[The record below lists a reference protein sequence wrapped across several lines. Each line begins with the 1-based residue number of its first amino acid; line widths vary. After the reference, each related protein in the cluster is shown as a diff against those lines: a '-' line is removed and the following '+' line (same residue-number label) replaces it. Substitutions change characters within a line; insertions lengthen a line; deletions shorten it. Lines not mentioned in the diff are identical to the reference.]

1 MKKKDINTFIND
13 KLEQESGIPYKEEYW
28 DSMNELLNANLPVS
42 KSPFQAV
49 KSSFKGLSKGFKF
62 LYIAAGSS
70 IIIVAAVLFI
80 TSKSEKDTH
89 KLASVQ
95 TEINANNVDTKNS
108 LPTQNENKE
117 QNISLENNLSSEPSI
132 DVKKEE
138 LNNELITTQNPTLNI
153 VLPDKVSS
161 SNSLN
166 RVLQKKV
173 SNSNSL
179 NGDKNIET
187 SNNPNFVA
195 NANAQSSVVASS
207 ITHSAEHKNS
217 NNNDAAEIDR
227 VARESNDLNV
237 ANHSVDEVDVAILQ
251 TTQNANKND
260 LVRTKPFEFIELNK
274 LDISKPIELTPNA
287 ISEVNVL
294 PRKRMSL
301 PFNLL
306 NITAFG
312 GVIREQNSTSLNKG
326 NTSYHYPNILHSTYG
341 LHVELGLKKFV
352 LKTGIGWSKYAIEAN
367 TERIL
372 NNYKVDT
379 SYVILD
385 PNYGTTP
392 SGKPYALIQRQI
404 DSTIISTQTEVS
416 TQKLSY
422 QFLCVPLALQYQLP
436 YKRFTFLL
444 EGGTLH
450 HFMLGSTKEFTLS
463 PVSSEN
469 KLSIPAYQMQLTAGF
484 GLRYAISQYWAV
496 GCQYNFAKS
505 IKQNSLN
512 VPSDAHVGVITLTR
526 IIW

>member
-1 MKKKDINTFIND
+1 
-13 KLEQESGIPYKEEYW
+13 
-28 DSMNELLNANLPVS
+28 V
-42 KSPFQAV
+42 
-49 KSSFKGLSKGFKF
+49 
-62 LYIAAGSS
+62 
-70 IIIVAAVLFI
+70 
-80 TSKSEKDTH
+80 
-89 KLASVQ
+89 LAS
-95 TEINANNVDTKNS
+95 TITNN
-108 LPTQNENKE
+108 
-117 QNISLENNLSSEPSI
+117 
-132 DVKKEE
+132 
-138 LNNELITTQNPTLNI
+138 
-153 VLPDKVSS
+153 
-161 SNSLN
+161 
-166 RVLQKKV
+166 
-173 SNSNSL
+173 
-179 NGDKNIET
+179 
-187 SNNPNFVA
+187 
-195 NANAQSSVVASS
+195 
-207 ITHSAEHKNS
+207 AEHKNS
-217 NNNDAAEIDR
+217 NNNDAAEADR
-227 VARESNDLNV
+227 IARESIDLNV

-260 LVRTKPFEFIELNK
+260 LVRTKSFEFIELNK
-274 LDISKPIELTPNA
+274 LDISKPIELTPNT

-312 GVIREQNSTSLNKG
+312 GVVKEQHSTSLNKG
-326 NTSYHYPNILHSTYG
+326 NTSYHYPNNLHSTYG
-341 LHVELGLKKFV
+341 LLVEMGVKKFV

-416 TQKLSY
+416 TQKASY

-450 HFMLGSTKEFTLS
+450 HFMLGSTKELAVS
-463 PVSSEN
+463 PVNSEN
-469 KLSIPAYQMQLTAGF
+469 KLSIPGYKMQLTAGF

-505 IKQNSLN
+505 LKQNSLN
-512 VPSDAHVGVITLTR
+512 VPSDAHIGVITLTR
-526 IIW
+526 VIW

>member
-49 KSSFKGLSKGFKF
+49 KSAFKGLSKGFKF

-70 IIIVAAVLFI
+70 LIIVAAILVNNA
-80 TSKSEKDTH
+80 KSEKDTH
-89 KLASVQ
+89 QLASVQ
-95 TEINANNVDTKNS
+95 TEINTNSETTENN
-108 LPTQNENKE
+108 LATQNETQE
-117 QNISLENNLSSEPSI
+117 QTVSLENNSQSEAN
-132 DVKKEE
+132 VEAKKEE
-138 LNNELITTQNPTLNI
+138 LNSELVTTQNPTLNT
-153 VLPDKVSS
+153 VLPGKISN

-166 RVLQKKV
+166 RGLSNKV

-179 NGDKNIET
+179 NDGKDIET
-187 SNNPNFVA
+187 SNMPNFVA
-195 NANAQSSVVASS
+195 NADAQSSVASPS
-207 ITHSAEHKNS
+207 THSVDHKNS
-217 NNNDAAEIDR
+217 NINDVAQVDR
-227 VARESNDLNV
+227 VGGESNDLNM
-237 ANHSVDEVDVAILQ
+237 ANHSVNADEAAISQ
-251 TTQNANKND
+251 TDQNTNKND
-260 LVRTKPFEFIELNK
+260 LVRTKPFELMELNK
-274 LDISKPIELTPNA
+274 LDISKPIALTPMATN
-287 ISEVNVL
+287 EVSVL
-294 PRKRMSL
+294 PRNRRSL
-301 PFNLL
+301 PFNLF

-312 GVIREQNSTSLNKG
+312 GLVKEQNSTSLNKV
-326 NTSYHYPNILHSTYG
+326 NQAYKYPSTIHSTYG
-341 LHVELGLKKFV
+341 VHVELGLKKFV
-352 LKTGIGWSKYAIEAN
+352 IKTGLGWSKYAIEAN
-367 TERIL
+367 SERLI

-404 DSTIISTQTEVS
+404 DSSIISTQNEVS
-416 TQKLSY
+416 TEQVSY

-436 YKRFTFLL
+436 YKRFTFLV

-450 HFMLGSTKEFTLS
+450 HFMLGSSKEFAAT
-463 PVSSEN
+463 PANSED
-469 KLSIPAYQMQLTAGF
+469 KFSVASYQMQVTAGL
-484 GLRYAISQYWAV
+484 GLRYAISQNWAI
-496 GCQYNFAKS
+496 GAQYNFAKS